1 MQQKMSLYMTNYT
14 RLEKYNQFIVFI
26 FTSNIIN
33 TILSEENTCAAVMP
47 EGEKIGGDSSNR
59 WG

>member
-1 MQQKMSLYMTNYT
+1 MSLYMTNYT